1 MKNISS
7 KLKTGAQNVN
17 IMAFNNERLILNII
31 FWSFGILILLYVC
44 LVGNMVKNIVERK
57 SLETKMY
64 TLVNEVNILELSYL
78 SISNSVDL
86 DLSYSLGFK
95 ETKTIYATRKSLG
108 FGNMKL
114 AQNEI

>member
-7 KLKTGAQNVN
+7 KLKIGAQNVN
-17 IMAFNNERLILNII
+17 IMAYNNERLILNVF
-31 FWSFGILILLYVC
+31 FWVFGVLAFLYVC
-44 LVGNMVKNIVERK
+44 LVGNMIKNIVERK
-57 SLETKMY
+57 SLETNMNI
-64 TLVNEVNILELSYL
+64 LANEVNILELSYL

-86 DLSYSLGFK
+86 DLSHSLGFK

-108 FGNMKL
+108 FGNIKL